1 MATEIEAKLA
11 VSPRA
16 MQRAARLPWLRK
28 LARGAAT
35 RTIVSTYFDT
45 PKLKLRRHGLTLRI
59 RRIGRQRLQTIKAA
73 GVGVSGREEHEHE
86 VAGDTPD
93 LARAKRSA
101 LKPLI
106 TRKLKR
112 SLLPVFETRMRRTTM
127 QLRVG
132 RSEIEAA
139 FDRGTIKAG
148 RSRMPV
154 SEIELE
160 LKSGSRR
167 DLARVVK
174 RLRQDLPIAYGART
188 KAERG
193 YALHD
198 GTRDAPV
205 AASAIALQRDATA
218 GDAFAVIGLACLHH
232 LAANAGAVRA
242 GHPEGVHQMRV
253 GLRRLRAA
261 ISVFKAVVANA
272 ETDRIK
278 GELKWLAGELG
289 PARNFDVVVQES
301 VTPLRRD
308 NPAIPEMRLL
318 ETDLKKRREAAFA
331 RAKAAVESE
340 RCRRI
345 ELDTVL
351 WLIDGKWSRGAGSA
365 TRRAQPVAR
374 FAREALRTRTRKIV
388 KKGRKIAHL
397 APRRRHELRIAVK
410 KLRYATAFFASLFDD
425 TRHRKSRKRFEK
437 DLKTLQSA
445 LGKLNDMA
453 VRRRLARTYA
463 HPRPRSRKAPQ
474 KAFAAGLLTGRE
486 QSRAAACIAAAV
498 AAAEGLA
505 EAEAFWGSA

>member
-1 MATEIEAKLA
+1 MATEIEAKLS

-16 MQRAARLPWLRK
+16 IQQAARRPWLRK
-28 LARGAAT
+28 LAGAVAA

-45 PKLKLRRHGLTLRI
+45 EKLKLRHHGLTLRV
-59 RRIGRQRLQTIKAA
+59 RRIGRKRLQTVKTA

-86 VAGDTPD
+86 VAGDAPD
-93 LARAKRSA
+93 LELAKRSA

-112 SLLPVFETRMRRTTM
+112 ALRPVFETRVRRTTM
-127 QLRVG
+127 RLRVG

-167 DLARVVK
+167 DLARVVR
-174 RLRQDLPIAYGART
+174 RLRKDIPVAYGART

-193 YALHD
+193 YALRD

-205 AASAIALQRDATA
+205 VAGPIVLPRDATA

-232 LAANAGAVRA
+232 LAANADAVRA

-261 ISVFKAVVANA
+261 ISVFKSVVANA
-272 ETDRIK
+272 ETDRIRAQ
-278 GELKWLAGELG
+278 LKWLAGQLG
-289 PARNFDVVVQES
+289 PARNFDVLVQES
-301 VTPLRRD
+301 ATPLRKD
-308 NPAIPEMRLL
+308 DPTPELRLL
-318 ETDLKKRREAAFA
+318 ETDLKQRRAEGFA
-331 RAKAAVESE
+331 QAGAAVESA

-345 ELDTVL
+345 VLDTAL

-365 TRRAQPVAR
+365 PRRAQPVAR
-374 FAREALRTRTRKIV
+374 FAREVLRARTRRIV
-388 KKGRKIAHL
+388 KKGRRIADL
-397 APRRRHELRIAVK
+397 DPRRRHKLRIAVK
-410 KLRYATAFFASLFDD
+410 KLRYASAFFASLRDG
-425 TRHRKSRKRFEK
+425 TRLKKSRKRFEQ
-437 DLKTLQSA
+437 DLKALQSA

-453 VRRRLARTYA
+453 VRRDVARKFA
-463 HPRPRSRKAPQ
+463 HPRRRSSKAPQ

-498 AAAEGLA
+498 AAAERLA
-505 EAEAFWGSA
+505 DARDVLDS